1 MITRP
6 DLKDEPYCNNCGYIL
21 TGAVDSSKCP
31 ECGRPLVETLTRN
44 SQLGPMGKRYRSKA
58 TLFGL
63 PVIDIALGPA
73 HGQRIGRARGII
85 AIGDIATGWLALGG
99 LSIGIVAIGG
109 GAVGLFA
116 VGGTAIG
123 LITAMGGLAIGGM
136 ALGGAAIGVFACG
149 GGAVGVWAQGSGS
162 FGLFTR
168 NAAQIRR
175 PPPRAPTATD
185 PFERVAWFFGAW
197 PPTAASFLI
206 PMLIIAGLTLAVA
219 ALIAFIAWQ
228 RLLRDPGPAI
238 RN

>member
-44 SQLGPMGKRYRSKA
+44 AQLTGPGKRYRSKA

-63 PVIDIALGPA
+63 PVIDIAIGPA

-85 AIGDIATGWLALGG
+85 AVGDIATGWLAVGG

-116 VGGTAIG
+116 IGGTAIG
-123 LITAMGGLAIGGM
+123 LITAMGGLAI
-136 ALGGAAIGVFACG
+136 AAIAFGGAAIGVLACG
-149 GGAVGVWAQGSGS
+149 AGAIGVYAQGSGS
-162 FGLFTR
+162 VGLFTR

-175 PPPRAPTATD
+175 QPPRSPTLTD
-185 PFERVAWFFGAW
+185 PFEPVAWFFGAW
-197 PPTAASFLI
+197 PPNAASFLI
-206 PMLIIAGLTLAVA
+206 PILIITGLTLAA
-219 ALIAFIAWQ
+219 AGLIALIAWQ
-228 RLLRDPGPAI
+228 RLLKDPGPAQ
-238 RN
+238 